1 VNPSANVLILEQYDD
16 WLSHPVT
23 VRLNQYLRAKKQE
36 FLEAWG
42 DGRFTAES
50 DTGTLQLNANA
61 LGQVEI
67 LTRLLDL
74 QPDDF
79 LSENQQ

>member
-1 VNPSANVLILEQYDD
+1 
-16 WLSHPVT
+16 
-23 VRLNQYLRAKKQE
+23 
-36 FLEAWG
+36 
-42 DGRFTAES
+42 
-50 DTGTLQLNANA
+50 LQLNANA

>member
-1 VNPSANVLILEQYDD
+1 V
-16 WLSHPVT
+16 
-23 VRLNQYLRAKKQE
+23 KKQE

-74 QPDDF
+74 QPEDF
-79 LSENQQ
+79 LMERQQ

>member
-1 VNPSANVLILEQYDD
+1 
-16 WLSHPVT
+16 LSHPVT
-23 VRLNQYLRAKKQE
+23 VALNRYLRGKKQE

-50 DTGTLQLNANA
+50 DAGTLQLNANA

-67 LTRLLDL
+67 LNRLLDL
-74 QPDDF
+74 QPEDF
-79 LSENQQ
+79 LGENQQ